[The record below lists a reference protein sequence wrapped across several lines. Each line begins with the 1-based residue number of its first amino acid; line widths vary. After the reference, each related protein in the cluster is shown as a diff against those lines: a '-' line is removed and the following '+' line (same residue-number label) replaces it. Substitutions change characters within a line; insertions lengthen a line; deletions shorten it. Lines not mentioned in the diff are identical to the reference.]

1 MAGPDA
7 YGAQSAEQDHPVD
20 SLHSPPF
27 PAPPVRGKGTPAL
40 STE

>member
-7 YGAQSAEQDHPVD
+7 YGAQTPEQSNTVD

-40 STE
+40 SRE